1 MVDISGWIPVQ
12 EARARML
19 ELIKNKTYKQAE
31 IRISSQRFANK
42 KDKSDGYEAKVLV
55 IPGIHPE
62 LESGLTYSHG
72 TPRVVNKEVKEKIA
86 KKEKPYGKFNFVAP
100 VKIDGANYQILE
112 VINNKERTKLF
123 YWLRNKERYVI
134 CDSPYDK
141 NYRDVRV
148 IRSYE
153 GDEAAEDSFA
163 NWTMQCNFLTTTAKT
178 PTGSDCIIATNV

>member
-1 MVDISGWIPVQ
+1 
-12 EARARML
+12 ML

-31 IRISSQRFANK
+31 IRLSSQRFANK
-42 KDKSDGYEAKVLV
+42 KDKSDGYETKVLV
-55 IPGIHPE
+55 QPGIHPE

-86 KKEKPYGKFNFVAP
+86 KKEKPYGKLNFVAP

-112 VINNKERTKLF
+112 VMNNKDRTKLF

-141 NYRDVRV
+141 NYRDVRI

-153 GDEAAEDSFA
+153 GEEAAEDSFA
-163 NWTMQCNFLTTTAKT
+163 NWTMQLNFLATTAKN
-178 PTGSDCIIATNV
+178 PVGSDCIISTNA